1 MAIALNQAFLVT
13 NFPRMRRTYLSS
25 SFIVGLL
32 VVLCALVGLFALAAD
47 GPFGLT
53 ALFPAFVMVVPF
65 LGTVFDKSN
74 ILSKTTPLGKVGD
87 VIKLPDTKKPSLVK
101 GVQAGVTSPAEKREF
116 RTFYYFPEWIRGFN
130 RVLPLPCFNEVL
142 ALAELA
148 IKATG
153 NPFEERK
160 HLTTITAKLKATP
173 SGSYWI
179 RWAIAMSTTNRL
191 LAGMRWSQFVDAA
204 TSLMRAFKAGPVN
217 QGVFVSPLGH
227 EYRTYWSVPLSVLS
241 AANANGQR
249 ADQAR
254 MALMNEADYS
264 KNPLM
269 RGFANETDSKI
280 RLVAYDRFWRGVQS
294 ALSWYENGE
303 SINVSS
309 TDFTL
314 NITSVRTLAGLLAI
328 MPEIEK
334 MWEGLSQSA
343 QIQVLSHLRGY
354 GLESY
359 AKAVGLRVRS
369 RQDEIARQAEFDTAA
384 TAPITSAPVT
394 TTLTSTDDEVEVVTE
409 TKAQR
414 LARLKAAKAQAKKAA
429 KA

>member
-1 MAIALNQAFLVT
+1 
-13 NFPRMRRTYLSS
+13 MRRTYLSS
-25 SFIVGLL
+25 GFLLGLL

-53 ALFPAFVMVVPF
+53 ALFPSMVVALPF
-65 LGTVFDKSN
+65 LGQVFDKN
-74 ILSKTTPLGKVGD
+74 NVLSKTGPLGKVGD
-87 VIKLPDTKKPSLVK
+87 VIQLPTGKKPSLVK
-101 GVQAGVTSPAEKREF
+101 GVQAGVATPAEKKEF
-116 RTFYYFPEWIRGFN
+116 RTFYYFPDWIRGFN
-130 RVLPLPCFNEVL
+130 RVLPLPCFAEVL
-142 ALAELA
+142 ALAEQA
-148 IKATG
+148 VRATG
-153 NPFEERK
+153 NSFEERK
-160 HLTTITAKLKATP
+160 HLTAITAKLKATP

-179 RWAIAMSTTNRL
+179 RWAISMSAANRL
-191 LAGMRWSQFVDAA
+191 LASMRWSQFTDAA

-217 QGVFVSPLGH
+217 QGTFVSPLGH

-249 ADQAR
+249 ADAAR

-354 GLESY
+354 GLEAN
-359 AKAVGLRVRS
+359 AKARGLRVRS
-369 RQDEIARQAEFDTAA
+369 RQDELARQAEAEEA
-384 TAPITSAPVT
+384 KAVPVT
-394 TTLTSTDDEVEVVTE
+394 TTTTETPAATEEGDDDVTIVTVE
-409 TKAQR
+409 TKAER
-414 LARLKAAKAQAKKAA
+414 LARIKAAKAAA
-429 KA
+429 KAKV